1 MKFGVVM
8 FPTDY
13 SIDPV
18 SVAKEVEAR
27 GFESLFF
34 PEHTHIPASRITP
47 WPGGAD
53 LPKEYWHTYDPFVAL
68 TAAAMVTQKLLIG
81 TGICLVTEREPIAL
95 AKAVASIDNVSGGR
109 FLFGIGA
116 GWNVEEMANH
126 GTDAAHRF
134 GVMRERV
141 LAMKRIWTEEEA
153 EFHGK
158 HVDFDPLWSYPKP
171 VQQPHPPVLVGG
183 SGKHTFKRVM
193 DYGDGWM
200 PIPGRFETPLGE
212 QIAKLQEMASQA
224 GRGRIPVTVYGTL
237 PRPEVIAHYQEIGV
251 DRCIFWMPSVE
262 ADEAKTLL
270 DRYAALMEEVAKAG
284 A

>member
-1 MKFGVVM
+1 MKYGVVM

-18 SVAKEVEAR
+18 SLAREVEAR

-34 PEHTHIPASRITP
+34 PEHTHIPASRRTP
-47 WPGGAD
+47 WPGGAE
-53 LPKEYWHTYDPFVAL
+53 LPKEYYHIHDPFIAL
-68 TAAAMVTQKLLIG
+68 TAAAMVTEKLLIG
-81 TGICLVTEREPIAL
+81 TGICLVTEHEPIAL
-95 AKAVASIDNVSGGR
+95 AKAIASIDQVSGGR

-126 GTDAAHRF
+126 GTDADHRF
-134 GVMRERV
+134 AVMRERV
-141 LAMKRIWTEEEA
+141 QAMKRIWTEDEA

-158 HVDFDPLWSYPKP
+158 YVDFDPLWSWPKP
-171 VQQPHPPVLVGG
+171 AQQPHPPVLVGG
-183 SGKHTFKRVM
+183 SGKHTFKRVL

-200 PIPGRFETPLGE
+200 PIPTRGDKPLSE
-212 QIAKLQEMASQA
+212 QVTELQALAADA

-237 PRPEVIAHYQEIGV
+237 PRPEVIQHYHDIGI
-251 DRCIFWMPSVE
+251 DRCIFWLPSVPR
-262 ADEAKTLL
+262 DEALPQL